1 MATIESALAG
11 RVVAIT
17 GGARGIGRAI
27 AEAAARRGARV
38 AVGDLDARLA
48 AEVPGVVGGFELDVT
63 DVDSFGRFLDQVEDQ
78 LGPVD
83 VLVNNAGIM
92 FVGAFLEQDLGALRK
107 QTDVNLHGT
116 MIGTRLAL
124 ERMGPRDRG
133 HIVNITSAGSYMP
146 TPGEAM
152 YSATKHA
159 ARAFTESVR
168 DELRGTGIELTA
180 VMPGLVRTDLA
191 AGTRAGR
198 GTQWIEPEDVAD
210 AVVAAMERPRPDVFV
225 PRSLGPLLRLHNF
238 LPFRGRR
245 ALARLFQVD
254 KIALGADPAERAA
267 YLARIGGAPE
277 GDDG

>member
-1 MATIESALAG
+1 MAG
-11 RVVAIT
+11 RNRELTGSVVAVT

-27 AEAAARRGARV
+27 AERAANRGARI
-38 AVGDLDARLA
+38 AVGDLDAKRA
-48 AEVPGVVGGFELDVT
+48 AEVRGVAAGFELDVT
-63 DVDSFGRFLDQVEDQ
+63 NVDSFQGFLDGVEEE
-78 LGPVD
+78 LGPLD

-92 FVGAFLEQDLGALRK
+92 FVGAFLEQDLEALRR
-107 QTDVNLHGT
+107 QTDVNLHGV

-133 HIVNITSAGSYMP
+133 HVINITSAGSYMP

-168 DELRGTGIELTA
+168 DELRGTSIELTA
-180 VMPGLVRTDLA
+180 VMPGLVRTELA

-198 GTQWIEPEDVAD
+198 GTQWIEPADVAD
-210 AVVAAMERPRPDVFV
+210 AVIGAIERPRPDVFV

-245 ALARLFQVD
+245 VLARLFEVD
-254 KIALGADPAERAA
+254 KVAMGTDPAERAA
-267 YLARIGGAPE
+267 YLARIGGRPPE
-277 GDDG
+277 DG

>member
-1 MATIESALAG
+1 MAAEIAG
-11 RVVAIT
+11 RVVAVT

-27 AEAAARRGARV
+27 AERAASRGARV
-38 AVGDLDARLA
+38 AVGDLDAGPA
-48 AEVPGVVGGFELDVT
+48 ADVPGVARGFQLDVT
-63 DVDSFGRFLDQVEDQ
+63 DVDSFRRFLDEVEQ
-78 LGPVD
+78 EVGPLD

-124 ERMGPRDRG
+124 ERMGPRNRG

-180 VMPGLVRTDLA
+180 VMPGLVRTELA
-191 AGTRAGR
+191 AGTKAGR
-198 GTQWIEPEDVAD
+198 GTQWVEPEQVAD
-210 AVVAAMERPRPDVFV
+210 AVVAAMESPRPDVFV
-225 PRSLGPLLRLHNF
+225 PRSLGPLLRFHNF
-238 LPFRGRR
+238 LPFRGRK
-245 ALARLFQVD
+245 AMARLFEVD
-254 KIALGADPAERAA
+254 KVAMGTDPAEC
-267 YLARIGGAPE
+267 
-277 GDDG
+277 